1 MLSFPCHSLTELD
14 KFIKEAEVGVA
25 QDLGNGDYDTLV
37 SIMGHLVG
45 VRERIH
51 STDAMFEPLKS
62 TIALV
67 KQYGDDL
74 PETMHLK
81 LQVKLSIEGDFF
93 CMFLLTKVNMGE
105 SKVTVFE
112 KKK

>member
-1 MLSFPCHSLTELD
+1 MLCFSCDSLTELD

-25 QDLGNGDYDTLV
+25 QDLGNGDYDILV
-37 SIMGHLVG
+37 SIMGHLVA

-81 LQVKLSIEGDFF
+81 LQVTLCLQVKE
-93 CMFLLTKVNMGE
+93 N
-105 SKVTVFE
+105 VTGIV
-112 KKK
+112 KTYLN